1 MMQTEENNRIGKNKD
16 IFQKIRDSKGTFHT
30 KMDKIKDRNN
40 MDQTEAEHIKMRWQK
55 QKKKQNKKQKKKQ
68 RKTI

>member
-55 QKKKQNKKQKKKQ
+55 QKKNKTKNKKKQ